1 MYVYI
6 HKHVFGTSQHLRVT
20 DAGEE
25 YSWVNSI
32 PENVWVFSR
41 NEESYTRSVN
51 VIMKLLEIDPPALEN
66 DAQAMAFR
74 QLCGD
79 DIINI
84 PWYYVLSKKVFS
96 QWCKNIVQGVC
107 DALETFRRERYGET
121 FIEGR
126 ALLRNLSRATVSET
140 RLKRYLREEIN
151 PTNRK
156 TLLSFM
162 PDHAGFANQPV
173 YDQLSTSTG
182 RLILKTG
189 PQVLTL
195 PKKYRNLIGSRYEG
209 GAVCQVDFVS
219 LEPRVARVIS
229 GYPVGRDVYSSI
241 SDIIFKDQLTRD
253 ETKLAVLCALYG
265 VSSTR
270 LKNMLDDKADA
281 VSVIRKIKEYF
292 GTSELLKNMSSQISE
307 RGYVENLYGR
317 KLNVQNE
324 SRHVWI
330 SHFIQSTATDA
341 ALIGF
346 HRLINKIEKNE
357 LRVHGIFVIHD
368 AILLDAHPDDEAS
381 LHELVRE
388 GIDLDEMG
396 IFPLSMDIISRA
408 Q

>member
-1 MYVYI
+1 M
-6 HKHVFGTSQHLRVT
+6 F
-20 DAGEE
+20 
-25 YSWVNSI
+25 
-32 PENVWVFSR
+32 
-41 NEESYTRSVN
+41 NEWCRS
-51 VIMKLLEIDPPALEN
+51 
-66 DAQAMAFR
+66 
-74 QLCGD
+74 
-79 DIINI
+79 
-84 PWYYVLSKKVFS
+84 
-96 QWCKNIVQGVC
+96 IVQDVC
-107 DALETFRRERYGET
+107 DALETFRKDRYGEI

-126 ALLRNLSRATVSET
+126 TLLRNLSTAHINSVK
-140 RLKRYLREEIN
+140 LKQYLHDEIN
-151 PTNRK
+151 ATNTK
-156 TLLSFM
+156 TLLSFT
-162 PDHAGFANQPV
+162 PNHEGVAYQPI

-195 PKKYRNLIGSRYEG
+195 PKKYRDLIASRYSG
-209 GAVCQVDFVS
+209 GAIYQVDFIS
-219 LEPRVARVIS
+219 LEPRVARLIS
-229 GYPVGRDVYSSI
+229 GKPVGRDVYSSI
-241 SDIIFKDQLTRD
+241 SRSIFENRLTRD

-265 VSSTR
+265 VSSAR
-270 LKNMLDDKADA
+270 LKNMLGEKSDA
-281 VSVIRKIKEYF
+281 VSVIRKIKEFF
-292 GTSELLKNMSSQISE
+292 GTSELLKNMSAQISK
-307 RGYVENLYGR
+307 RGYVENWYGR